1 MQSFEKWTLDAIR
14 SDSAS
19 LSWLEEHRFEWTKV
33 AELAISQIMEGKTI
47 VLITDRE
54 RKWFESYVR
63 ASLNKLSTDRPIIPI
78 VSIDSAY
85 SYYDDISGA
94 KMIDMLDDMLSI
106 SYKDDYFFW
115 YIGKGE
121 DKRVDI
127 AKRKDNSFLWI
138 LDEEFH
144 NAFTMKSYDPQLD
157 IKLLQLFTLF
167 NISLSAVLFGEVDA
181 E

>member
-14 SDSAS
+14 SDGAS
-19 LSWLEEHRFEWTKV
+19 LSWLEEYRFDWTTV

-54 RKWFESYVR
+54 RKWFESYIR
-63 ASLNKLSTDRPIIPI
+63 ASLNKLNADRPIIPI
-78 VSIDSAY
+78 VSIDSAF

-94 KMIDMLDDMLSI
+94 KMIDMIDDMLSI

-181 E
+181 Q

>member
-14 SDSAS
+14 SDGAS
-19 LSWLEEHRFEWTKV
+19 LSWLEEYRFEWTTIV
-33 AELAISQIMEGKTI
+33 ELAISQIMEGKTI

-54 RKWFESYVR
+54 RKWFESYITSSV
-63 ASLNKLSTDRPIIPI
+63 NKLSTDRPIIPI
-78 VSIDSAY
+78 VSIDSIY
-85 SYYDDISGA
+85 THYDDISGA

-106 SYKDDYFFW
+106 TYKEDYFFW

-127 AKRKDNSFLWI
+127 AKRKDNSLLWI
-138 LDEEFH
+138 FDEDFQ
-144 NAFTMKSYDPQLD
+144 NAFTMKSYDSQLD

-167 NISLSAVLFGEVDA
+167 NLSLNAVLFGEVDA
-181 E
+181 Q

>member
-14 SDSAS
+14 SDGAS
-19 LSWLEEHRFEWTKV
+19 LSWLEEYRFEWTTIV
-33 AELAISQIMEGKTI
+33 ELAISQIMEGKTI

-54 RKWFESYVR
+54 RKWFESYITGSV
-63 ASLNKLSTDRPIIPI
+63 NKLSTDRPIIPI
-78 VSIDSAY
+78 VSIVSIY
-85 SYYDDISGA
+85 THYDDISGA

-106 SYKDDYFFW
+106 TYKEDYFFW

-127 AKRKDNSFLWI
+127 AKRKDNSLLWI
-138 LDEEFH
+138 FDEDFQ
-144 NAFTMKSYDPQLD
+144 NAFTMKSYDSQLD

-167 NISLSAVLFGEVDA
+167 NLSLNAVLFGEVDA
-181 E
+181 Q

>member
-14 SDSAS
+14 SDGAT
-19 LSWLEEHRFEWTKV
+19 LSWLEEYRFEWTTV

-63 ASLNKLSTDRPIIPI
+63 ISLNKLNTDRPIIPI
-78 VSIDSAY
+78 VSIDSAF

-94 KMIDMLDDMLSI
+94 KMIDMIDDMLSI

-121 DKRVDI
+121 DRRVDI
-127 AKRKDNSFLWI
+127 AKRRDNSFLWI
-138 LDEEFH
+138 FDEEFH
-144 NAFTMKSYDPQLD
+144 NAFTMKSYDAQLD
-157 IKLLQLFTLF
+157 IKLLQLFSLF
-167 NISLSAVLFGEVDA
+167 NRSLNAVLFGEVDA

>member
-14 SDSAS
+14 SDGAS
-19 LSWLEEHRFEWTKV
+19 LSWLEEYRFEWTTIV
-33 AELAISQIMEGKTI
+33 ELAISQIMEGKTI

-54 RKWFESYVR
+54 RKWFESYIV
-63 ASLNKLSTDRPIIPI
+63 SSINKLTTDRPIIPI
-78 VSIDSAY
+78 VSIDSIY
-85 SYYDDISGA
+85 FHYDDISGA

-106 SYKDDYFFW
+106 TYKEDYFFW

-127 AKRKDNSFLWI
+127 AKRKDNSLLWI
-138 LDEEFH
+138 FDEDFQ
-144 NAFTMKSYDPQLD
+144 NAFTMKSYDSQLD

-167 NISLSAVLFGEVDA
+167 NLSLNAVLFGEVDA
-181 E
+181 Q

>member
-14 SDSAS
+14 SDGAS
-19 LSWLEEHRFEWTKV
+19 LSWLEEYRFEWTTIV
-33 AELAISQIMEGKTI
+33 ELAISQIMEGKTI

-54 RKWFESYVR
+54 RKWFESYITGSV
-63 ASLNKLSTDRPIIPI
+63 NKLSTDRPIIPI
-78 VSIDSAY
+78 VSIDSIY
-85 SYYDDISGA
+85 THYDDISGA

-106 SYKDDYFFW
+106 TYKEDYFFW

-127 AKRKDNSFLWI
+127 AKRKDNSLLWI
-138 LDEEFH
+138 FDEDFQ
-144 NAFTMKSYDPQLD
+144 NAFTMKSYDSQLD

-167 NISLSAVLFGEVDA
+167 NLSLNAVLFGEVDA
-181 E
+181 Q

>member
-14 SDSAS
+14 SDGAS
-19 LSWLEEHRFEWTKV
+19 FSWLEEYRFEWTTIV
-33 AELAISQIMEGKTI
+33 ELAISQIMEGKTI

-54 RKWFESYVR
+54 RKWFESYIV
-63 ASLNKLSTDRPIIPI
+63 SSINKLTTDRPIIPI
-78 VSIDSAY
+78 VSIDSIY
-85 SYYDDISGA
+85 FHYDDISGA

-106 SYKDDYFFW
+106 TYKEDYFFW

-127 AKRKDNSFLWI
+127 AKRKDNSLLWI
-138 LDEEFH
+138 FDEDFQ
-144 NAFTMKSYDPQLD
+144 NAFTMKSYDSQLD

-167 NISLSAVLFGEVDA
+167 NLSLNAVLFGEVDA
-181 E
+181 Q

>member
-14 SDSAS
+14 SDGAS
-19 LSWLEEHRFEWTKV
+19 LSWLEEHRFEWTTV

-54 RKWFESYVR
+54 RKWFESYIR
-63 ASLNKLSTDRPIIPI
+63 SSLNKLSTDRPIIPI
-78 VSIDSAY
+78 VSIDSAF

-94 KMIDMLDDMLSI
+94 KMIDMIDDMLSI

-127 AKRKDNSFLWI
+127 AKRKDNSFLW
-138 LDEEFH
+138 LFDEEFH
-144 NAFTMKSYDPQLD
+144 NAFTMKSYDSQLD
-157 IKLLQLFTLF
+157 IKLLQLFALF
-167 NISLSAVLFGEVDA
+167 NLSLSAVLFGEVDA

>member
-14 SDSAS
+14 SDGAS
-19 LSWLEEHRFEWTKV
+19 LSWLEEYRFEWTTIV
-33 AELAISQIMEGKTI
+33 ELAISQIMEGKTI

-54 RKWFESYVR
+54 RKWFESYITS
-63 ASLNKLSTDRPIIPI
+63 SLNKLSPDRPIIPI
-78 VSIDSAY
+78 VSIDSIY
-85 SYYDDISGA
+85 PHYDDISGA

-106 SYKDDYFFW
+106 TYKEDYFFW

-127 AKRKDNSFLWI
+127 AKRKDNSLLWI
-138 LDEEFH
+138 FDEDFQ
-144 NAFTMKSYDPQLD
+144 NAFTMKSYDSQLD

-167 NISLSAVLFGEVDA
+167 NISLNAVLFGEVDA
-181 E
+181 Q

>member
-14 SDSAS
+14 SDGAS
-19 LSWLEEHRFEWTKV
+19 LSWLEEYRFEWTTIV
-33 AELAISQIMEGKTI
+33 ELAISQIMEGKTI
-47 VLITDRE
+47 VIITDRE
-54 RKWFESYVR
+54 RKWFESYIV
-63 ASLNKLSTDRPIIPI
+63 SSINKLTTDRPIIPI
-78 VSIDSAY
+78 VSIDSIY
-85 SYYDDISGA
+85 FHYDDISGA

-106 SYKDDYFFW
+106 TYKEDYFFW

-127 AKRKDNSFLWI
+127 AKRKDNSLLWI
-138 LDEEFH
+138 FDEDFQ
-144 NAFTMKSYDPQLD
+144 NAFTMKSYDSQLD

-181 E
+181 Q

>member
-1 MQSFEKWTLDAIR
+1 MQNFEKWTLDAIR
-14 SDSAS
+14 NDGAS
-19 LSWLEEHRFEWTKV
+19 LSWLEEYRFDWTTI
-33 AELAISQIMEGKTI
+33 AELAISQVMEGKII

-54 RKWFESYVR
+54 RKWFESYIIS
-63 ASLNKLSTDRPIIPI
+63 SLNKLSPDRPIIPI
-78 VSIDSAY
+78 VSMDSIY
-85 SYYDDISGA
+85 PHYDEVSGA

-106 SYKDDYFFW
+106 TYKEDYFFW

-138 LDEEFH
+138 FDEDFH
-144 NAFTMKSYDPQLD
+144 NAFTMKSYDSQLD

-167 NISLSAVLFGEVDA
+167 NISLNAVLFGEVDA
-181 E
+181 Q

>member
-1 MQSFEKWTLDAIR
+1 
-14 SDSAS
+14 
-19 LSWLEEHRFEWTKV
+19 
-33 AELAISQIMEGKTI
+33 
-47 VLITDRE
+47 
-54 RKWFESYVR
+54 
-63 ASLNKLSTDRPIIPI
+63 
-78 VSIDSAY
+78 
-85 SYYDDISGA
+85 
-94 KMIDMLDDMLSI
+94 MIDMIDDMLSI

-181 E
+181 Q